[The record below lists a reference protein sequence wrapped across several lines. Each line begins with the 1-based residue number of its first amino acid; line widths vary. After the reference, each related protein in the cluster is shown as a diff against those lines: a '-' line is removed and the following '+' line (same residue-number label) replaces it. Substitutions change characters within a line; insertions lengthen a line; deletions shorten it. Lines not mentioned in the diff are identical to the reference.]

1 VHPKAFHVKVLYV
14 FAIPLLPLWMIS
26 SGPLRLLGAFIEIKK
41 VSDKKEN
48 SKGHSA

>member
-1 VHPKAFHVKVLYV
+1 
-14 FAIPLLPLWMIS
+14 MIS
-26 SGPLRLLGAFIEIKK
+26 SGPLRLLGAYIEVKK